1 LEKLENH
8 NIHDRFNIETFK
20 SGTKTVAIWL
30 LGLAGL
36 KMKSCTT
43 RYLDFQTIKYLPK
56 AAMRLPPGCVGVS
69 IVAMSIRIKT
79 SRMLLSVAALAAF
92 AHVQVRAEQTL
103 PNILWI
109 TSEDNGPHL
118 GCYGDTYAVTPNLDR
133 FAKRSLLY
141 TKASSTAPVCAP
153 ARTTII
159 SGIYPPATG
168 SEHMRSM
175 TRLPGNFK
183 MYPAYLREL
192 GYYCTNNSKE
202 DYNLEKVGE
211 VWNDSG
217 RKAHWKSRPD
227 GKPFFAI
234 FNHTISHESQIRN
247 KISPANRIHD
257 PAKVNLP
264 AYHPDTPEV
273 RKDWAQYHDRITMM
287 DKLVG
292 KNLRE
297 LEEAGLA
304 DDTIVFYYGDHGSGM
319 PRSKR
324 WPYFSGLNVPLI
336 IHVPE
341 KFKHLAP
348 PEYKTGGTSDRLVGF
363 IDLAP
368 TLLSIAGSKA
378 PAHMQGHAFM
388 GQHTVPA
395 QKFSFGFR
403 GRMDERYDMVRTVFD
418 GRHVYIRNYMPHKHY
433 GQYLDYMFQTPTTR
447 VWHDLYHAGKL
458 NAAQSIFWQTK
469 PAEELYDLEA
479 DPDEV
484 NNLANSKNYS
494 DVMKRMRRAHR
505 NWAAEVRDI
514 GFLPEAEIHSRA
526 GDDSPYEVGH
536 DNSRYDF
543 NAIFKAANAASRK
556 GKKNTEQLPGLIR
569 SDDSAVRYWAAMGYL
584 IRGKNGV
591 RKGREALVAALEDK
605 SPSVRII
612 AAEAL
617 GRYGKNI
624 EAKRA
629 AKVLMQYADPAKNGI
644 CLSMLALNALD
655 VIGEHANPHKEAIA
669 KMSRIDP
676 KANPRMRNY
685 ANRLIGRIV
694 GDPR

>member
-1 LEKLENH
+1 MSR
-8 NIHDRFNIETFK
+8 ISRVF
-20 SGTKTVAIWL
+20 L
-30 LGLAGL
+30 LG
-36 KMKSCTT
+36 ST
-43 RYLDFQTIKYLPK
+43 
-56 AAMRLPPGCVGVS
+56 
-69 IVAMSIRIKT
+69 
-79 SRMLLSVAALAAF
+79 VAALGYAQA
-92 AHVQVRAEQTL
+92 RADQTL

-118 GCYGDTYAVTPNLDR
+118 GCYGDTYAVTPNLDL
-133 FAKRSLLY
+133 FAKRSLRY

-168 SEHMRSM
+168 AEHMRSM

-183 MYPAYLREL
+183 MYPAYLRQL

-211 VWNDSG
+211 VWNDGG
-217 RKAHWKSRPD
+217 RKAHWKNRPD

-247 KISPANRIHD
+247 KIDAANRIHD
-257 PAKVNLP
+257 PAKVRIP

-273 RKDWAQYHDRITMM
+273 RKDWAQYYDRITMM

-297 LEEAGLA
+297 IEEAGLT
-304 DDTIVFYYGDHGSGM
+304 DDTIIFYYGDHGSGM

-324 WPYFSGLNVPLI
+324 WPYFSGLNVPFI
-336 IHVPE
+336 VHIPE

-368 TLLSIAGSKA
+368 TLLSLAGEKA
-378 PAHMQGHAFM
+378 PEHMQGHAFM
-388 GQHTVPA
+388 GQHTAPA

-418 GRHVYIRNYMPHKHY
+418 GRHVYIRNYMPHKPY

-484 NNLANSKNYS
+484 NNLATSKDHS

-505 NWAAEVRDI
+505 SWAAKVRDV

-526 GDDSPYEVGH
+526 GSDSPYEMGH

-543 NAIFKAANAASRK
+543 DAIFQAANVATRK
-556 GKKNTEQLPGLIR
+556 GKKTTEQLPGLIK

-591 RKGREALVAALEDK
+591 RKGREVLVAALEDK

-617 GRYGKNI
+617 GRYGRNS

-644 CLSMLALNALD
+644 CLSMYALNALD
-655 VIGEHANPHKEAIA
+655 VIGEHANPHRDAIA
-669 KMSRIDP
+669 KMARIDP
-676 KANPRMRNY
+676 KANSRMRNY
-685 ANRLIGRIV
+685 ANRLIGRILS
-694 GDPR
+694 DSK

>member
-1 LEKLENH
+1 MPPMSIMRRIGRVFLL
-8 NIHDRFNIETFK
+8 T
-20 SGTKTVAIWL
+20 SAVAA
-30 LGLAGL
+30 LGLAQARG
-36 KMKSCTT
+36 
-43 RYLDFQTIKYLPK
+43 
-56 AAMRLPPGCVGVS
+56 
-69 IVAMSIRIKT
+69 
-79 SRMLLSVAALAAF
+79 
-92 AHVQVRAEQTL
+92 EQAL

-133 FAKRSLLY
+133 FAKRSLRY

-168 SEHMRSM
+168 AEHMRSM
-175 TRLPGNFK
+175 TRLPGDFK
-183 MYPAYLREL
+183 MYPAYLRQL

-211 VWNDSG
+211 VWNDGG
-217 RKAHWKSRPD
+217 RKAHWKNRPD

-247 KISPANRIHD
+247 KIDPANRIHD
-257 PAKVNLP
+257 PAKVRIP

-273 RKDWAQYHDRITMM
+273 RKDWAQYYDRITMM

-297 LEEAGLA
+297 IEEAGLT

-336 IHVPE
+336 VHVPE
-341 KFKHLAP
+341 KFRHLAP
-348 PEYKTGGTSDRLVGF
+348 AEYKTGGTSDRLVGF

-368 TLLSIAGSKA
+368 TLLSIAGEKA

-388 GQHTVPA
+388 GQHTAAA

-418 GRHVYIRNYMPHKHY
+418 GRHVYIRNYMPHKPY

-469 PAEELYDLEA
+469 PSEELYDLEA

-484 NNLANSKNYS
+484 NNLATSKDHS

-505 NWAAEVRDI
+505 NWAAKVRDV

-526 GDDSPYEVGH
+526 GNDSPYEMGH
-536 DNSRYDF
+536 DDSRYDF
-543 NAIFKAANAASRK
+543 NAIFQAANIATRK
-556 GKKNTEQLPGLIR
+556 GKKATEQLPGLIKN
-569 SDDSAVRYWAAMGYL
+569 DDSAVRYWAAMGYL

-591 RKGREALVAALEDK
+591 RKDRESLVAALEDK
-605 SPSVRII
+605 SPSDRII

-617 GRYGKNI
+617 GRYGRNI

-629 AKVLMQYADPAKNGI
+629 TKVLMQYADPAKNGI
-644 CLSMLALNALD
+644 CLSMYALNALD
-655 VIGEHANPHKEAIA
+655 VIGEHTNPHREAIA
-669 KMSRIDP
+669 KMARIDP
-676 KANPRMRNY
+676 KANSRMRNY
-685 ANRLIGRIV
+685 ANRLIGRILS
-694 GDPR
+694 DSK

>member
-1 LEKLENH
+1 MPPMSIMSRINRL
-8 NIHDRFNIETFK
+8 F
-20 SGTKTVAIWL
+20 L
-30 LGLAGL
+30 LG
-36 KMKSCTT
+36 S
-43 RYLDFQTIKYLPK
+43 
-56 AAMRLPPGCVGVS
+56 
-69 IVAMSIRIKT
+69 
-79 SRMLLSVAALAAF
+79 ALAALGLGQ
-92 AHVQVRAEQTL
+92 ARAEQAL

-118 GCYGDTYAVTPNLDR
+118 GCYGDSYAVTPHLDR
-133 FAKRSLLY
+133 LAKRSLRY
-141 TKASSTAPVCAP
+141 TRASSNAPVCAP

-168 SEHMRSM
+168 AEHMRSM
-175 TRLPGNFK
+175 TRLPSDFK
-183 MYPAYLREL
+183 MYPVYLRQL

-202 DYNLEKVGE
+202 DYNLEKVGL
-211 VWNDSG
+211 VWDEGG
-217 RKAHWKSRPD
+217 RKAHWKNRPD

-247 KISPANRIHD
+247 KINPADRIHD
-257 PAKVNLP
+257 PAKVRIP

-292 KNLRE
+292 KNLKQ
-297 LEEAGLA
+297 LEEAGLT

-336 IHVPE
+336 VHVPE

-348 PEYKTGGTSDRLVGF
+348 PEYAAGGSTDRLVGF

-368 TLLSIAGSKA
+368 TLLSIAGAKA

-388 GQHTVPA
+388 GSHTAPA
-395 QKFSFGFR
+395 QPFSFGFR

-418 GRHVYIRNYMPHKHY
+418 GRFVYIRNYMPHKPY
-433 GQYLDYMFQTPTTR
+433 GQHLDYMFQTPTTR
-447 VWHDLYHAGKL
+447 VWHDLYHADKL

-469 PAEELYDLEA
+469 PAEELYDLDA

-484 NNLANSKNYS
+484 NNLARSKEHT
-494 DVMKRMRRAHR
+494 DAIRRLRKAHR
-505 NWAAEVRDI
+505 NWAKEVRDI

-526 GDDSPYEVGH
+526 EKSSPYEMGH
-536 DNSRYDF
+536 DDNRYDF
-543 NAIFKAANAASRK
+543 DAVYKAANAASRK
-556 GKKNTEQLPGLIR
+556 GKKTTEQLPDLIK
-569 SDDSAVRYWAAMGYL
+569 SVDNAVRYWAAMGYL
-584 IRGKNGV
+584 IRGKNGI
-591 RKGREALVAALEDK
+591 RKGRAVLTAALDDE

-617 GRYGKNI
+617 GRYGNNG
-624 EAKRA
+624 EGERA
-629 AKVLMQYADPAKNGI
+629 AEVLMQYADPAKNGI
-644 CLSMLALNALD
+644 ALSMLALNALD
-655 VIGEHANPHKEAIA
+655 VIGEHNTPHREAISKLA
-669 KMSRIDP
+669 RTDP
-676 KANPRMRNY
+676 NANSRMRNY
-685 ANRLIGRIV
+685 ANRLIGHILSEAK
-694 GDPR
+694 

>member
-1 LEKLENH
+1 
-8 NIHDRFNIETFK
+8 
-20 SGTKTVAIWL
+20 
-30 LGLAGL
+30 
-36 KMKSCTT
+36 
-43 RYLDFQTIKYLPK
+43 
-56 AAMRLPPGCVGVS
+56 
-69 IVAMSIRIKT
+69 
-79 SRMLLSVAALAAF
+79 
-92 AHVQVRAEQTL
+92 
-103 PNILWI
+103 
-109 TSEDNGPHL
+109 
-118 GCYGDTYAVTPNLDR
+118 
-133 FAKRSLLY
+133 
-141 TKASSTAPVCAP
+141 
-153 ARTTII
+153 
-159 SGIYPPATG
+159 
-168 SEHMRSM
+168 MRSM
-175 TRLPGNFK
+175 TRLPVDFK
-183 MYPAYLREL
+183 MYPVYLREL

-202 DYNLEKVGE
+202 DYNLEKVGN
-211 VWNDSG
+211 VWDDGG
-217 RKAHWKSRPD
+217 RKAHWKNRPN

-247 KISPANRIHD
+247 KINPADRIHD
-257 PAKVNLP
+257 PAKVRLP

-348 PEYKTGGTSDRLVGF
+348 PEYKTGGSSDRLVGF

-368 TLLSIAGSKA
+368 TLISIAGAKA

-388 GQHTVPA
+388 GQHTAPA

-418 GRHVYIRNYMPHKHY
+418 GRHVYIRNYMPHKPY
-433 GQYLDYMFQTPTTR
+433 GQHLDYMFQTPTTR

-458 NAAQSIFWQTK
+458 NAAQSTFWQTK

-484 NNLANSKNYS
+484 NNLASSKDHS

-505 NWAAEVRDI
+505 SWAAEVRDV

-536 DNSRYDF
+536 DNSRYNF

-556 GKKNTEQLPGLIR
+556 GKKTTEQLPGLIR

-591 RKGREALVAALEDK
+591 RKGREVLVAALDDK

-617 GRYGKNI
+617 GRYGKNL

-655 VIGEHANPHKEAIA
+655 VIGEHANPHREAIA
-669 KMSRIDP
+669 KMARIDP

-685 ANRLIGRIV
+685 ANRLIGRITSKSK
-694 GDPR
+694 

>member
-1 LEKLENH
+1 MPPMS
-8 NIHDRFNIETFK
+8 IMSRISRVF
-20 SGTKTVAIWL
+20 L
-30 LGLAGL
+30 LG
-36 KMKSCTT
+36 ST
-43 RYLDFQTIKYLPK
+43 
-56 AAMRLPPGCVGVS
+56 
-69 IVAMSIRIKT
+69 
-79 SRMLLSVAALAAF
+79 VAALGYGQAW
-92 AHVQVRAEQTL
+92 AEQTL

-133 FAKRSLLY
+133 LAKRSLRY

-168 SEHMRSM
+168 AEHMRSM
-175 TRLPGNFK
+175 TRLPGDFK
-183 MYPAYLREL
+183 MYPVYLREL

-202 DYNLEKVGE
+202 DYNLEKAGE
-211 VWNDSG
+211 VWNDGG
-217 RKAHWKSRPD
+217 RKAHWKNRPD

-247 KISPANRIHD
+247 KINPADRIHD
-257 PAKVNLP
+257 PAKVRIP

-273 RKDWAQYHDRITMM
+273 RKDWAQYYDRITMM

-348 PEYKTGGTSDRLVGF
+348 PEYTAGGSTDRLVGF

-368 TLLSIAGSKA
+368 TLLSIAGAKA
-378 PAHMQGHAFM
+378 PSQMQGHAFM
-388 GQHTVPA
+388 GRHTAPA

-418 GRHVYIRNYMPHKHY
+418 GRHVYIRNYMPHKPY

-469 PAEELYDLEA
+469 PAEELYDLET

-484 NNLANSKNYS
+484 HNLARSKDHS
-494 DVMKRMRRAHR
+494 DVMKRMRKAHR
-505 NWAAEVRDI
+505 KWAAEIRDV

-526 GDDSPYEVGH
+526 GDDSPYEMGH
-536 DNSRYDF
+536 DDSRYDF
-543 NAIFKAANAASRK
+543 DTVFQAASAASRK
-556 GKKNTEQLPGLIR
+556 GKKTTEKLAELIK
-569 SDDSAVRYWAAMGYL
+569 SGDSAVRYWAAMGYL

-617 GRYGKNI
+617 GRYGRKR
-624 EAKRA
+624 EAKRSA
-629 AKVLMQYADPAKNGI
+629 EVLMQYADPAKNGI
-644 CLSMLALNALD
+644 RHSMLALNALD

-669 KMSRIDP
+669 DFARIDP
-676 KANPRMRNY
+676 KANSRMRNY
-685 ANRLIGRIV
+685 ANRLIGHILS
-694 GDPR
+694 DSK

>member
-1 LEKLENH
+1 M
-8 NIHDRFNIETFK
+8 IRISRIF
-20 SGTKTVAIWL
+20 L
-30 LGLAGL
+30 LGSTL
-36 KMKSCTT
+36 
-43 RYLDFQTIKYLPK
+43 
-56 AAMRLPPGCVGVS
+56 
-69 IVAMSIRIKT
+69 
-79 SRMLLSVAALAAF
+79 AALGYAQA
-92 AHVQVRAEQTL
+92 RADQTL

-133 FAKRSLLY
+133 FAKRSLRY

-168 SEHMRSM
+168 AEHMRSM
-175 TRLPGNFK
+175 TRLPDNFK
-183 MYPAYLREL
+183 MYPAYLRQL

-211 VWNDSG
+211 VWNDGG
-217 RKAHWKSRPD
+217 RKAHWKNRPD

-247 KISPANRIHD
+247 KIDPANRIHD
-257 PAKVNLP
+257 PSKVRIP

-273 RKDWAQYHDRITMM
+273 RKDWAQYYDRITMM

-292 KNLRE
+292 ENLRE
-297 LEEAGLA
+297 IEEAGLTN
-304 DDTIVFYYGDHGSGM
+304 DTIVFYYGDHGSGM

-336 IHVPE
+336 VHVPE

-348 PEYKTGGTSDRLVGF
+348 PEYKTGVTSDRLVGF

-368 TLLSIAGSKA
+368 TLLSIAGEKA

-388 GQHTVPA
+388 GQNTAPA

-418 GRHVYIRNYMPHKHY
+418 GRHVYIRNYMPHKPY

-458 NAAQSIFWQTK
+458 NASQSIFWQTK

-484 NNLANSKNYS
+484 NNLATSKDHSNIL
-494 DVMKRMRRAHR
+494 KQMRRAHR
-505 NWAAEVRDI
+505 NWAAKVRDV

-526 GDDSPYEVGH
+526 GSDSPYEMGQ

-543 NAIFKAANAASRK
+543 DAIFQAANVATRK
-556 GKKNTEQLPGLIR
+556 GKKTTEQLPGLIK

-591 RKGREALVAALEDK
+591 RKGREVLVAALEDK

-617 GRYGKNI
+617 GRYGRNS

-644 CLSMLALNALD
+644 CLSMYALNALD
-655 VIGEHANPHKEAIA
+655 VIGEHANPHRDAIA
-669 KMSRIDP
+669 KMARIDP
-676 KANPRMRNY
+676 KANSRMRNY
-685 ANRLIGRIV
+685 ANRLIGRILS
-694 GDPR
+694 DSK

>member
-1 LEKLENH
+1 M
-8 NIHDRFNIETFK
+8 IRISRIF
-20 SGTKTVAIWL
+20 L
-30 LGLAGL
+30 LG
-36 KMKSCTT
+36 ST
-43 RYLDFQTIKYLPK
+43 
-56 AAMRLPPGCVGVS
+56 
-69 IVAMSIRIKT
+69 
-79 SRMLLSVAALAAF
+79 VAALGYAQA
-92 AHVQVRAEQTL
+92 RADQTL

-133 FAKRSLLY
+133 FAKRSLRY

-168 SEHMRSM
+168 AEHMRSM
-175 TRLPGNFK
+175 TRLPDNFK
-183 MYPAYLREL
+183 MYPAYLRQL

-211 VWNDSG
+211 VWNDGG
-217 RKAHWKSRPD
+217 RKAHWKNRPD

-247 KISPANRIHD
+247 KIDPAKRIHD
-257 PAKVNLP
+257 PSKVRIP

-273 RKDWAQYHDRITMM
+273 RKDWAQYYDRITMM

-297 LEEAGLA
+297 IEEAGLT

-336 IHVPE
+336 VHVPE

-348 PEYKTGGTSDRLVGF
+348 PEYKTGVTSDRLVGF

-368 TLLSIAGSKA
+368 TLLSIAGEKA

-388 GQHTVPA
+388 GQNTAPA

-418 GRHVYIRNYMPHKHY
+418 GRHVYIRNYMPHKPY

-458 NAAQSIFWQTK
+458 NASQSIFWQTK

-484 NNLANSKNYS
+484 NNLATSKDHSN
-494 DVMKRMRRAHR
+494 MLKQMRRAHR
-505 NWAAEVRDI
+505 NWAAKVRDV

-526 GDDSPYEVGH
+526 GSDSPYEMGH

-543 NAIFKAANAASRK
+543 DAIFQAANVATRK
-556 GKKNTEQLPGLIR
+556 GKKTTEQLPGLIK

-591 RKGREALVAALEDK
+591 RKGREVLVAALEDK

-617 GRYGKNI
+617 GRYGRNS

-644 CLSMLALNALD
+644 CLSMYALNALD
-655 VIGEHANPHKEAIA
+655 VIGEHANPHRDAIA
-669 KMSRIDP
+669 KMARIDP
-676 KANPRMRNY
+676 KANSRMRNY
-685 ANRLIGRIV
+685 ANRLIGRILS
-694 GDPR
+694 DSK